1 MCSLVYKDSFVNLP
15 LKKNMGD
22 NYKVIEMDTSYKW
35 WDRWFVVANMTIDRL
50 LADYCYS
57 NLSPVYLLT
66 RCCKNH
72 FLVRKPRRNLQNF
85 WSRCDIIA
93 FIDHLGGLLT
103 AVHKVCGDDIFAV
116 TQDRVTG
123 DDGRKR
129 QRIYVFFA
137 VECKEDADNIEKYL
151 FDNNYTFI
159 MSDDVPFT
167 D

>member
-1 MCSLVYKDSFVNLP
+1 
-15 LKKNMGD
+15 MGEK
-22 NYKVIEMDTSYKW
+22 YKVIEMDTSYKW

-50 LADYCYS
+50 LADNCYS

-72 FLVRKPRRNLQNF
+72 FLVCKPRRNLQNF

-103 AVHKVCGDDIFAV
+103 AVHKVCGNDIFAV

-137 VECKEDADNIEKYL
+137 VERKEDADNIEKYL
-151 FDNNYTFI
+151 FENNYTFI
-159 MSDDVPFT
+159 MCDDVPFT